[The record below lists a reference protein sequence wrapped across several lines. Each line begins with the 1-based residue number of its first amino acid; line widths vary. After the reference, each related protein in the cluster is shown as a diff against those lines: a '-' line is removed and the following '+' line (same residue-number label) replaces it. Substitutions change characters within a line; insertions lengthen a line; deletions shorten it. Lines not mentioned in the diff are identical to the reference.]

1 MITSFFRYNG
11 FTPLSILVFFAYVV
25 VILVA
30 IVSHELAHGYV
41 AYWNGD
47 PTAKINGRLSLNP
60 FKHLTPIGTLMMLL
74 VGFGFAKPVPIDSR
88 NFRDFKKG
96 MITTSLAGVTVNF
109 IYAFIASIALAIL
122 VYAVGGKTTDSQTK
136 VYAFNFFYYLFYFS
150 MQVNILLAVFNLLP
164 LYPLD
169 GFRIVETLA
178 LPDNKYVVFM
188 YRYGNFV
195 LLGFIALSYLMSQMG
210 LPTLFGMVN
219 DISIKVFN
227 IIWGGILGV
236 TI

>member
-88 NFRDFKKG
+88 NFRDTLFFG
-96 MITTSLAGVTVNF
+96 DRRD
-109 IYAFIASIALAIL
+109 YAICIIQKWQ
-122 VYAVGGKTTDSQTK
+122 Y
-136 VYAFNFFYYLFYFS
+136 
-150 MQVNILLAVFNLLP
+150 
-164 LYPLD
+164 
-169 GFRIVETLA
+169 
-178 LPDNKYVVFM
+178 
-188 YRYGNFV
+188 
-195 LLGFIALSYLMSQMG
+195 LGF
-210 LPTLFGMVN
+210 
-219 DISIKVFN
+219 
-227 IIWGGILGV
+227 
-236 TI
+236 